1 MNNRNKDHQ
10 YPNVIITISEEMNS
24 LVGSLVII
32 YLSSFTTCD
41 TVAEGDV
48 KLTEAFLQ
56 PSLYYQKLSPSER
69 EDLRGLVACSTTTTT
84 MEEEDRSA
92 PAMGPRPVDTELA
105 ESAAATEPPVA
116 EEE

>member
-1 MNNRNKDHQ
+1 
-10 YPNVIITISEEMNS
+10 MNS

-56 PSLYYQKLSPSER
+56 PSLYYQKQSPSER

-84 MEEEDRSA
+84 MEEDLSVLA
-92 PAMGPRPVDTELA
+92 TEPLQVGMELVA
-105 ESAAATEPPVA
+105 SAAATEPPAVEVSAVVTEPLAEVA
-116 EEE
+116 V

>member
-1 MNNRNKDHQ
+1 
-10 YPNVIITISEEMNS
+10 MNS
-24 LVGSLVII
+24 LVGSLVIL

-48 KLTEAFLQ
+48 KLTEVFLQ

-84 MEEEDRSA
+84 MEEDLS
-92 PAMGPRPVDTELA
+92 VL
-105 ESAAATEPPVA
+105 ATEPLQVGMELLASAAVTGPPAVEVSAVVTELLAEVA
-116 EEE
+116 V